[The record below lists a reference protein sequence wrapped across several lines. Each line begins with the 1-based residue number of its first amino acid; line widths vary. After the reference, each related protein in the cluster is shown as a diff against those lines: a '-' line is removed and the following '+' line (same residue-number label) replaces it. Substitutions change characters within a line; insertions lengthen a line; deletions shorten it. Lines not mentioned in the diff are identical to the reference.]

1 MDLQANL
8 FCSLASYPLRGPYLQ
23 REGLNGLFCHV
34 VREGAEESFPFSVR
48 IHSLGGKAQGEQLR
62 LVPTQRERT
71 RWIGPVTS
79 RPSPGALAAV

>member
-8 FCSLASYPLRGPYLQ
+8 ASYPVRGPYLQ

-34 VREGAEESFPFSVR
+34 VREGAEESFLFSVR

-62 LVPTQRERT
+62 LVPTQREGT
-71 RWIGPVTS
+71 RWISPVPS